1 MKETTMMTTM
11 SGMMDA
17 EQRMTSLT
25 IAQVTGKMHKD
36 VLKAIRNMEP
46 AWEKECGRKFALTSE
61 KLAMPQGGVR
71 LIPIFSLTKT
81 ESLYIATKF
90 NDEARARLVK
100 RWYQLE
106 REQLGVRMEEQKLL
120 VTEREIMLKSD
131 EIRRG
136 LIAGENADAD
146 GCYTVSQLAEMME
159 ITVKELNKR
168 LVAEGVQFRNGGRY
182 MLTKEYEGRGY
193 AQDRAFHYYSLDGE
207 KKEKKY
213 LVWTPAG
220 REFVG
225 AIFHQYFT

>member
-46 AWEKECGRKFALTSE
+46 AWLKVNGRHFELVEYKDSKGELR
-61 KLAMPQGGVR
+61 PCY
-71 LIPIFSLTKT
+71 SLTKA
-81 ESLYIATKF
+81 ECLYIATKF
-90 NDEARARLVK
+90 SDEARARLVK

-106 REQLGVRMEEQKLL
+106 REQLGVKMEEQKLL
-120 VTEREIMLKSD
+120 VTKREIMLKSD

-193 AQDRAFHYYSLDGE
+193 AQDRAFHYYGLDGE

-225 AIFHQYFT
+225 AIFHLYFT

>member
-46 AWEKECGRKFALTSE
+46 AWLKVNGRRFALVEYKDSKGE
-61 KLAMPQGGVR
+61 LRPCY
-71 LIPIFSLTKT
+71 SLTKT
-81 ESLYIATKF
+81 ECLYIATKF
-90 NDEARARLVK
+90 SDEARARLVK

-106 REQLGVRMEEQKLL
+106 REQLGVKMEEQKLL
-120 VTEREIMLKSD
+120 VTKREIMLKSD

-136 LIAGENADAD
+136 LIANENADAD

-193 AQDRAFHYYSLDGE
+193 AQDRSFHYYGLDGE

>member
-46 AWEKECGRKFALTSE
+46 AWLKVNGRRFALVEYKDSKGE
-61 KLAMPQGGVR
+61 LRPCY
-71 LIPIFSLTKT
+71 SLTKA
-81 ESLYIATKF
+81 ECLYIATKF
-90 NDEARARLVK
+90 SDEARARLVK

-106 REQLGVRMEEQKLL
+106 CEQLGVRMEKQKLL

-136 LIAGENADAD
+136 LIANENADAD

-193 AQDRAFHYYSLDGE
+193 AQDRSFHYYGLDGE

-220 REFVG
+220 REFVS

>member
-11 SGMMDA
+11 SGTLDA
-17 EQRMTSLT
+17 EQRMTSLD

-46 AWEKECGRKFALTSE
+46 AWLKVNGRHFELVEYKDSKGELR
-61 KLAMPQGGVR
+61 PCY
-71 LIPIFSLTKT
+71 SLTKA
-81 ESLYIATKF
+81 ECLYIATKF
-90 NDEARARLVK
+90 SDEARARLVK

-106 REQLGVRMEEQKLL
+106 REQLGVKMEEQKLL
-120 VTEREIMLKSD
+120 VTKREIMLKSD

-193 AQDRAFHYYSLDGE
+193 AQDRSFHYYGLDGE

>member
-46 AWEKECGRKFALTSE
+46 AWLKVNGRRFALVEYKDSKGE
-61 KLAMPQGGVR
+61 LRPCY
-71 LIPIFSLTKT
+71 SLTKA
-81 ESLYIATKF
+81 ECLYIATKF
-90 NDEARARLVK
+90 SDEARARLVK

-106 REQLGVRMEEQKLL
+106 REQLGVKMEEQKLL
-120 VTEREIMLKSD
+120 VTKREIMLKSD

-193 AQDRAFHYYSLDGE
+193 AQDRAFHYYGLDGE

>member
-1 MKETTMMTTM
+1 MKEKTMMTTM

-46 AWEKECGRKFALTSE
+46 AWLKVNGRHFALVEYKDSKGE
-61 KLAMPQGGVR
+61 LRPCY
-71 LIPIFSLTKT
+71 SLTKT
-81 ESLYIATKF
+81 ECLYIATKF
-90 NDEARARLVK
+90 SDEARARLVK

-106 REQLGVRMEEQKLL
+106 REQLGVKMEEQKLL
-120 VTEREIMLKSD
+120 VTKREIMLKSD

-193 AQDRAFHYYSLDGE
+193 AQDRSFHYYGLDGE

>member
-1 MKETTMMTTM
+1 MKEKTMMTTM

-46 AWEKECGRKFALTSE
+46 AWLKVNGRHFELVEYKDSKGEFR
-61 KLAMPQGGVR
+61 PCY
-71 LIPIFSLTKT
+71 SLTKA
-81 ESLYIATKF
+81 ECLYIATKF
-90 NDEARARLVK
+90 SDEARARLVK

-106 REQLGVRMEEQKLL
+106 REHLGMRMEEQKLL

-136 LIAGENADAD
+136 LIANENADAD

-193 AQDRAFHYYSLDGE
+193 AQDRSFHYYGLDGE

>member
-17 EQRMTSLT
+17 EQRMTSLD

-46 AWEKECGRKFALTSE
+46 AWLKVNGRHFALVDYKDSKGE
-61 KLAMPQGGVR
+61 LRPCY
-71 LIPIFSLTKT
+71 SLTKA
-81 ESLYIATKF
+81 ECLYIATKF
-90 NDEARARLVK
+90 SDEARARLVK

-120 VTEREIMLKSD
+120 VTKREIMLKSD

-193 AQDRAFHYYSLDGE
+193 AQDRSFHYYGLDGE

-220 REFVG
+220 REFVS
-225 AIFHQYFT
+225 AIFHLYFT

>member
-1 MKETTMMTTM
+1 ME
-11 SGMMDA
+11 A
-17 EQRMTSLT
+17 EQRMTSLD

-46 AWEKECGRKFALTSE
+46 AWLKVNGRHFELVEYKDSKGEFR
-61 KLAMPQGGVR
+61 PCY
-71 LIPIFSLTKT
+71 SLTKA
-81 ESLYIATKF
+81 ECLYIATKF
-90 NDEARARLVK
+90 SDEARARLVK

-106 REQLGVRMEEQKLL
+106 CEQLGVRMEEQKLL

-146 GCYTVSQLAEMME
+146 GCYTVSQLAEMMQ

-193 AQDRAFHYYSLDGE
+193 AQDRAFHYYGLDGE

>member
-46 AWEKECGRKFALTSE
+46 AWLKVNGRHFALVEYKDSKGE
-61 KLAMPQGGVR
+61 LRPCY
-71 LIPIFSLTKT
+71 SLTKT
-81 ESLYIATKF
+81 ECLYIATKF
-90 NDEARARLVK
+90 SDEARARLVK

-106 REQLGVRMEEQKLL
+106 REQLGVKMEEQKLL
-120 VTEREIMLKSD
+120 VTKREIMLKSD

-136 LIAGENADAD
+136 LIANENADAD

-193 AQDRAFHYYSLDGE
+193 AQDRSFHYYGLDGE

>member
-46 AWEKECGRKFALTSE
+46 AWLKVNGRHFELVEYKDSKGEFR
-61 KLAMPQGGVR
+61 PCY
-71 LIPIFSLTKT
+71 SLTKA
-81 ESLYIATKF
+81 ECLYIATKF
-90 NDEARARLVK
+90 SDEARARLVK

-106 REQLGVRMEEQKLL
+106 REQLGVKMEEQKLL
-120 VTEREIMLKSD
+120 VTKREIMLKSD

-207 KKEKKY
+207 KKERKY

-220 REFVG
+220 REFVS

>member
-1 MKETTMMTTM
+1 
-11 SGMMDA
+11 
-17 EQRMTSLT
+17 
-25 IAQVTGKMHKD
+25 MHKD

-46 AWEKECGRKFALTSE
+46 AWLKVNGRHFELVEYKDSKGELR
-61 KLAMPQGGVR
+61 PCY
-71 LIPIFSLTKT
+71 SLTKA
-81 ESLYIATKF
+81 ECLYIATKF
-90 NDEARARLVK
+90 SDEARARLVK

-106 REQLGVRMEEQKLL
+106 CEQLGVRMEEQKLL
-120 VTEREIMLKSD
+120 VTKREIMLKSD

-136 LIAGENADAD
+136 LIANENADAD

-193 AQDRAFHYYSLDGE
+193 AQDRAFHYYGLDGE

-225 AIFHQYFT
+225 AIFHLYFT

>member
-11 SGMMDA
+11 SGTLDA

-46 AWEKECGRKFALTSE
+46 AWLKVNGRRFELVEYKDSKGELR
-61 KLAMPQGGVR
+61 PCY
-71 LIPIFSLTKT
+71 SLTKT
-81 ESLYIATKF
+81 ECLYIATKF
-90 NDEARARLVK
+90 SDEARARLVK

-106 REQLGVRMEEQKLL
+106 CEQLGVRMEEQKLL
-120 VTEREIMLKSD
+120 VTKREIMLKSD

-193 AQDRAFHYYSLDGE
+193 AQDRSFHYYGLDGE

>member
-46 AWEKECGRKFALTSE
+46 AWLKVNGRHFELVEYKDSKGEFR
-61 KLAMPQGGVR
+61 PCY
-71 LIPIFSLTKT
+71 SLTKA
-81 ESLYIATKF
+81 ECLYIATKF
-90 NDEARARLVK
+90 SDEARARLVK

-106 REQLGVRMEEQKLL
+106 CEQLGVRMEEQKLL
-120 VTEREIMLKSD
+120 VTKREIMLKSD

-136 LIAGENADAD
+136 LIANENADAD

-193 AQDRAFHYYSLDGE
+193 AQDRSFHYYGLDGE
-207 KKEKKY
+207 KKERKY

-225 AIFHQYFT
+225 TIFHLYFT

>member
-46 AWEKECGRKFALTSE
+46 AWLKVNGRHFELVEYKDSKGELR
-61 KLAMPQGGVR
+61 PCY
-71 LIPIFSLTKT
+71 SLTKA
-81 ESLYIATKF
+81 ECLYIATKF
-90 NDEARARLVK
+90 SDEARARLVK

-159 ITVKELNKR
+159 ITVKELNKQ
-168 LVAEGVQFRNGGRY
+168 LVAEGVQFWNGGRY
-182 MLTKEYEGRGY
+182 KLTKEYEGRGY
-193 AQDRAFHYYSLDGE
+193 AQDRSFHYYGLDGE

>member
-46 AWEKECGRKFALTSE
+46 AWLKVNGRHFELVEYKDSKGELR
-61 KLAMPQGGVR
+61 PCY
-71 LIPIFSLTKT
+71 SLTKT
-81 ESLYIATKF
+81 ECLYIATKF
-90 NDEARARLVK
+90 SDEARARLVK

-120 VTEREIMLKSD
+120 VTKREIMLKSD

-193 AQDRAFHYYSLDGE
+193 AQDRSFHYYGLDGE

>member
-46 AWEKECGRKFALTSE
+46 AWLKVNGRHFELVEYKDSKGEFR
-61 KLAMPQGGVR
+61 PCY
-71 LIPIFSLTKT
+71 SLTKA
-81 ESLYIATKF
+81 ECLYIATKF
-90 NDEARARLVK
+90 SDEARARLVK

-106 REQLGVRMEEQKLL
+106 CEQLGVRMEEQKLL
-120 VTEREIMLKSD
+120 VTKREIMLKSD

-193 AQDRAFHYYSLDGE
+193 AQDRAFHYYGLDGE

-220 REFVG
+220 GEFVG

>member
-1 MKETTMMTTM
+1 MTTM

-46 AWEKECGRKFALTSE
+46 AWLKVNGRHFELVEYKDSKGELR
-61 KLAMPQGGVR
+61 PCY
-71 LIPIFSLTKT
+71 SLTKT
-81 ESLYIATKF
+81 ECLYIATKF
-90 NDEARARLVK
+90 SDEARARLVK

-106 REQLGVRMEEQKLL
+106 CEQLGVRMEEQKLL
-120 VTEREIMLKSD
+120 VTKREIMLKSD

-193 AQDRAFHYYSLDGE
+193 AQDRSFHYYGLDGE

>member
-46 AWEKECGRKFALTSE
+46 AWLKVNGRHFALVEYKDSKGE
-61 KLAMPQGGVR
+61 LRPCY
-71 LIPIFSLTKT
+71 SLTKA
-81 ESLYIATKF
+81 ECLYIATKF
-90 NDEARARLVK
+90 SDEARARLVK

-106 REQLGVRMEEQKLL
+106 REQLGVKMEEQKLL
-120 VTEREIMLKSD
+120 VTKREIMLKSD

-146 GCYTVSQLAEMME
+146 GCYTVSQLAEMMQ

-207 KKEKKY
+207 KKERKY

-225 AIFHQYFT
+225 AIFHLYFT

>member
-1 MKETTMMTTM
+1 MMTTM

-46 AWEKECGRKFALTSE
+46 AWLKVNGRHFELVEYKDSKGELR
-61 KLAMPQGGVR
+61 PCY
-71 LIPIFSLTKT
+71 SLTKT
-81 ESLYIATKF
+81 ECLYIATKF
-90 NDEARARLVK
+90 SDEARARLVK

-106 REQLGVRMEEQKLL
+106 REQLGVKMEEQKLL
-120 VTEREIMLKSD
+120 VTKREIMLKSD

-193 AQDRAFHYYSLDGE
+193 AQDRSFHYYGLDGE

>member
-46 AWEKECGRKFALTSE
+46 AWLKVNGRHFSLVEYKDSKGELR
-61 KLAMPQGGVR
+61 PCY
-71 LIPIFSLTKT
+71 SLTKA
-81 ESLYIATKF
+81 ECLYIATKF
-90 NDEARARLVK
+90 SDEARARLVK

-106 REQLGVRMEEQKLL
+106 CEQLGVRMEEQKLL
-120 VTEREIMLKSD
+120 VTKREIMLKSD

-136 LIAGENADAD
+136 LIANENADAD

-193 AQDRAFHYYSLDGE
+193 AQDRSFHYYGLDGE

-225 AIFHQYFT
+225 AIFHLYFT

>member
-1 MKETTMMTTM
+1 MMTTM

-46 AWEKECGRKFALTSE
+46 AWLKVNGRHFALVDYKDSKGE
-61 KLAMPQGGVR
+61 LRPCY
-71 LIPIFSLTKT
+71 SLTKT
-81 ESLYIATKF
+81 ECLYIATKF
-90 NDEARARLVK
+90 SDEARARLVK

-106 REQLGVRMEEQKLL
+106 REQLGVKMEELKLL
-120 VTEREIMLKSD
+120 VTKREIMLKSD

-193 AQDRAFHYYSLDGE
+193 AQDRAFHYYGLDGE

-225 AIFHQYFT
+225 AIFHLYFT

>member
-1 MKETTMMTTM
+1 MTTM

-46 AWEKECGRKFALTSE
+46 AWLKVNGRHFALVEYKDSKGE
-61 KLAMPQGGVR
+61 LRPCY
-71 LIPIFSLTKT
+71 SLTKT
-81 ESLYIATKF
+81 ECLYIATKF
-90 NDEARARLVK
+90 SDEARARLVK

-106 REQLGVRMEEQKLL
+106 REQLGVKMEEQKLL
-120 VTEREIMLKSD
+120 VTKREIMLKSD

-168 LVAEGVQFRNGGRY
+168 LVEEGVQFRNGGRY

-193 AQDRAFHYYSLDGE
+193 AQDRSFHYYGLDGE

>member
-46 AWEKECGRKFALTSE
+46 AWLKVNGRRFALVEYKDSKGE
-61 KLAMPQGGVR
+61 LRPCYY
-71 LIPIFSLTKT
+71 LTKT
-81 ESLYIATKF
+81 ECLYIATKF
-90 NDEARARLVK
+90 SDEARARLVK

-106 REQLGVRMEEQKLL
+106 REQLGVKMEEQKLL
-120 VTEREIMLKSD
+120 VTKREIMLKSD

-136 LIAGENADAD
+136 LIANENADAD

-193 AQDRAFHYYSLDGE
+193 AQDRAFHYYGLDGE

>member
-46 AWEKECGRKFALTSE
+46 AWLKVNGRHFELVEYKDSKGEFR
-61 KLAMPQGGVR
+61 PCY
-71 LIPIFSLTKT
+71 SLTKA
-81 ESLYIATKF
+81 ECLYIATKF
-90 NDEARARLVK
+90 SDEARARLVK

-106 REQLGVRMEEQKLL
+106 CEQLGVRMEEQKLL
-120 VTEREIMLKSD
+120 VTKREIMLKSD

-193 AQDRAFHYYSLDGE
+193 AQDRSFHYYGLDGE

>member
-46 AWEKECGRKFALTSE
+46 AWLKVNGRHFELVEYKDSKGELR
-61 KLAMPQGGVR
+61 PCY
-71 LIPIFSLTKT
+71 SLTKA
-81 ESLYIATKF
+81 ECLYIATKF
-90 NDEARARLVK
+90 SDEARARLVK

-106 REQLGVRMEEQKLL
+106 REQLGVKMEEQKLL
-120 VTEREIMLKSD
+120 VTKREIMLKSD

-193 AQDRAFHYYSLDGE
+193 AQDRSFHYYGLDGE

>member
-46 AWEKECGRKFALTSE
+46 AWLKVNGRRFALVEYKDSKGE
-61 KLAMPQGGVR
+61 LRPCY
-71 LIPIFSLTKT
+71 SLTKT
-81 ESLYIATKF
+81 ECLYIATKF
-90 NDEARARLVK
+90 SDEARARLVK

-106 REQLGVRMEEQKLL
+106 REQLGVKMEEQKLL
-120 VTEREIMLKSD
+120 VTKREIMLKSD

-193 AQDRAFHYYSLDGE
+193 AQDRAFHYYGLDGE

-225 AIFHQYFT
+225 AIFHLYFT

>member
-1 MKETTMMTTM
+1 
-11 SGMMDA
+11 
-17 EQRMTSLT
+17 
-25 IAQVTGKMHKD
+25 
-36 VLKAIRNMEP
+36 MEP
-46 AWEKECGRKFALTSE
+46 AWLKVNGRHFELVEYKDSKGEFR
-61 KLAMPQGGVR
+61 PCY
-71 LIPIFSLTKT
+71 SLTKA
-81 ESLYIATKF
+81 ECLYIATKF
-90 NDEARARLVK
+90 SDEARARLVK

-106 REQLGVRMEEQKLL
+106 REQLGVKMEEQKLL
-120 VTEREIMLKSD
+120 VTKREIMLKSD

-146 GCYTVSQLAEMME
+146 GCYTVSQLAEMMQ

-207 KKEKKY
+207 KKERKY

-220 REFVG
+220 REFVS

>member
-46 AWEKECGRKFALTSE
+46 AWLKVNGRRFALVEYKDSKGE
-61 KLAMPQGGVR
+61 LRPCY
-71 LIPIFSLTKT
+71 SLTKT
-81 ESLYIATKF
+81 ECLYIATKF
-90 NDEARARLVK
+90 SDEARARLVK

-106 REQLGVRMEEQKLL
+106 REQLGVKMEEQKLL
-120 VTEREIMLKSD
+120 VTKREIMLKSD

-136 LIAGENADAD
+136 LIANENADAD

-193 AQDRAFHYYSLDGE
+193 AQDRAFHYYGLDGE

-225 AIFHQYFT
+225 AIFHLYFT

>member
-1 MKETTMMTTM
+1 MHLFFVPTFVVPIRAIHLFILIFKDMKETTMMTTM
-11 SGMMDA
+11 SGTMEA
-17 EQRMTSLT
+17 EQRMTSL
-25 IAQVTGKMHKD
+25 D
-36 VLKAIRNMEP
+36 
-46 AWEKECGRKFALTSE
+46 
-61 KLAMPQGGVR
+61 
-71 LIPIFSLTKT
+71 
-81 ESLYIATKF
+81 IATKF

-106 REQLGVRMEEQKLL
+106 CEQLGVKMEEQKLL

-193 AQDRAFHYYSLDGE
+193 AQDRSFHYYGLDGE

-220 REFVG
+220 REFVS
-225 AIFHQYFT
+225 AMIYQY

>member
-11 SGMMDA
+11 SGTLDA
-17 EQRMTSLT
+17 EQRMTSLD

-46 AWEKECGRKFALTSE
+46 AWLKVNGRRFALVEYKDSKGE
-61 KLAMPQGGVR
+61 LRPCY
-71 LIPIFSLTKT
+71 SLTKT
-81 ESLYIATKF
+81 ECLYIATKF
-90 NDEARARLVK
+90 SDEARARLVK

-106 REQLGVRMEEQKLL
+106 CEQLGVRMEEQKLL
-120 VTEREIMLKSD
+120 VTKREIMLKSD

-193 AQDRAFHYYSLDGE
+193 AQDRSFHYYGLDGE

>member
-46 AWEKECGRKFALTSE
+46 AWLKVNGRHFELVEYKDSKGELR
-61 KLAMPQGGVR
+61 PCY
-71 LIPIFSLTKT
+71 SLTKA
-81 ESLYIATKF
+81 ECLYIATKF
-90 NDEARARLVK
+90 SDEARARLVK

-106 REQLGVRMEEQKLL
+106 REQLGMRMEEQKLL

-193 AQDRAFHYYSLDGE
+193 AQDRAFHYYGLDGE

-220 REFVG
+220 REFVS
-225 AIFHQYFT
+225 AIFHLYFT